1 MNPRVGLVVLIVYA
15 VLLIVGGVIGFV
27 KARSRPS
34 LIAGVASGLL
44 ALGCAALSGIY
55 NEAIGYSLA
64 LILAIGL
71 FLFFGYRAI
80 SVRKFMPAGMIAIV
94 SVLVIAVMIWSIPA
108 GGRG

>member
-44 ALGCAALSGIY
+44 APWL
-55 NEAIGYSLA
+55 
-64 LILAIGL
+64 
-71 FLFFGYRAI
+71 
-80 SVRKFMPAGMIAIV
+80 
-94 SVLVIAVMIWSIPA
+94 
-108 GGRG
+108 RGPLRDL